1 MIDTVIISGGNIQDG
16 FALGFLK
23 KRIEEGQRESLA
35 LVAADKGMEWFMR
48 NREFTPDLAVGDFD
62 SLSEEGEAYME
73 SLKDLEIVRLK
84 PEKDDSDTQS
94 AVNHMIREGVKEI
107 LIFGATGTR
116 LDHVLAN
123 LGLLSMGKEQGVQIV
138 LADQWNYITLVE
150 SGTVLKKE
158 EQFGKYVSFFSVGG
172 DVAGLS
178 LKGFKYPLNRYHLT
192 VADSGLTVS
201 NEITEETAEI
211 TYDSG
216 QLLMIMSRD

>member
-62 SLSEEGEAYME
+62 SLSEEGEAYMR
-73 SLKDLEIVRLK
+73 SLSDLEIIRLC

-94 AVNHMIREGVKEI
+94 AVNHIIEKGARDI

-123 LGLLSMGKEQGVQIV
+123 LGLLSMGKDKGVHISI
-138 LADQWNYITLVE
+138 ADQWNYITLAE
-150 SGTVLKKE
+150 SGTVLKRDS
-158 EQFGKYVSFFSVGG
+158 QFGKYVSFFTVGG
-172 DVAGLS
+172 DVDGLT
-178 LKGFKYPLNRYHLT
+178 LKGFKYPLNKYRLT

-201 NEITEETAEI
+201 NEIAEETAEI

>member
-35 LVAADKGMEWFMR
+35 LVDADKGMEWFMR

-94 AVNHMIREGVKEI
+94 AVNHMIREGANEF